1 MKKSSD
7 CSKNSSLANCGAK
20 LRKFTLIE
28 LLVVIAIIAILAA
41 MLLPALS
48 AARERARSAN
58 CISKLKD
65 IGNAVMAYSVDSN
78 GFIPCPAFCTK
89 AQCGGKGIHVVQA
102 AEGYGE
108 NKLHYQLY
116 SGCYIGRNPEEKIDS
131 ANWRKAVAR
140 YFICPSTQAAASPT
154 VTYFLLYGNKIG
166 LAHSIGG
173 FLADDDYE
181 KRANTLLG
189 RDNPDNTVSADLGNA
204 DNANNKYAAGPNHPK
219 FSNALHLGGHVSTVA
234 RPDDTIND
242 IRFILYYIDKFEK
255 P

>member
-1 MKKSSD
+1 MKSR
-7 CSKNSSLANCGAK
+7 KNELNLSAGKKCICKRS
-20 LRKFTLIE
+20 FTLIE

-78 GFIPCPAFCTK
+78 GFIPCPAVCPKT
-89 AQCGGKGIHVVQA
+89 QCVGKGGIHVVQA
-102 AEGYGE
+102 GGGYGE
-108 NKLHYQLY
+108 YKLHYQLY
-116 SGCYIGRNPEEKIDS
+116 YGCYIGRNPEEAINS
-131 ANWRKAVAR
+131 TNWRKAVVR
-140 YFICPSTQAAASPT
+140 YFICPSTQAAATPA
-154 VTYFLLYGNKIG
+154 VTYFVLYGNKIG
-166 LAHSIGG
+166 LEHAIGG

-189 RDNPDNTVSADLGNA
+189 RDNPDNTISADLGNA
-204 DNANNKYAAGPNHPK
+204 DNSNNKYAAGPNHPK